1 MGHWAK
7 SDFGRE
13 NIGSVGLMVAGTSNP
28 EIEKS
33 SLRLFDEMIASK
45 DVVYH
50 TYLVRKG
57 KNIHPLVFN
66 VLGAPALIDVLSVL
80 HEGGCRNIIFI
91 GSAYGGFKNLELGEV
106 VVPTK
111 SYHFDG
117 IFHAVKMDK
126 DVSMPDGKIKS
137 QLKKILQ
144 KEKIIFHEGINIS
157 VPAVTLQPKHNN
169 KEYKKIK
176 PICLEM
182 EFAAFLSRAKEI
194 GIRAA
199 GVMIIS
205 DNRHTSLNDLEK
217 REARRN
223 IKKRIIDAVV
233 KNIDSFDL
241 KPMKNSNNFNID
253 SYLAD
258 VIEMDD
264 DPVNVYRQG
273 SRKK

>member
-13 NIGSVGLMVAGTSNP
+13 KLGNVGIIIAGTSNP
-28 EIEKS
+28 EIEKKT
-33 SLRLFDEMIASK
+33 LKMFDEKLTSN

-50 TYLVRKG
+50 AYLARKG
-57 KNIHPLVFN
+57 KKDYPLVFN
-66 VLGAPALIDVLSVL
+66 VLGAPAAVDVLSVL
-80 HEGGCRNIIFI
+80 KDGGCSNVIFI
-91 GSAYGGFKNLELGEV
+91 GFAYGGFKDLELGDI
-106 VVPTK
+106 VVPSK

-117 IFHAVKMDK
+117 LFHAVKLDK
-126 DVSMPDGKIKS
+126 DVSLPDSRIRAE
-137 QLKKILQ
+137 LKKVLH
-144 KEKIIFHEGINIS
+144 KEKIRFIEGANIS

-169 KEYKKIK
+169 NEYKRIK
-176 PICLEM
+176 PTCLEM

-217 REARRN
+217 RKARRH
-223 IKKRIIDAVV
+223 IKEKIIGAVV
-233 KNIDSFDL
+233 KNIISFDL
-241 KPMKNSNNFNID
+241 KPLKGKENFNID

-258 VIEMDD
+258 IIEMDD
-264 DPVNVYRQG
+264 DGANVYRKG
-273 SRKK
+273 SKMK